1 MRKAMIAAVA
11 AVAIACVLALA
22 VIAVPQANAATNA
35 DWAWPGM
42 QYDIYKANSWYT
54 CSVGFPAWNSA
65 GDRYFISA
73 GHCFRSASGTQYL
86 QPNGAGVEI
95 YDPSNHSTPI
105 GYESIYTNPANG
117 HYDDIAL
124 VTMFPGAKLS
134 GNGWEHIPDNPV
146 NVAVGD
152 SVCLDGD
159 RHTNSNCGTVTGVGV
174 SSTLTGYPWA
184 VTVDTANFCA
194 QHGDSGGAV
203 YNNNGAVG
211 ILIAV
216 GDQNALPGPAGSCY
230 STFVP
235 IGVALQI
242 LRMQQP
248 SLTL

>member
-1 MRKAMIAAVA
+1 MIGAVA

-95 YDPSNHSTPI
+95 YDPSDHSTPI
-105 GYESIYTNPANG
+105 GYESVYTNPANG
-117 HYDDIAL
+117 RYDDIAL

-146 NVAVGD
+146 TVAVGD

-159 RHTNSNCGTVTGVGV
+159 RHTNSNCGTVTGVGI
-174 SSTLTGYPWA
+174 SSGLAGYPWS
-184 VTVDTANFCA
+184 VTVDTANFCGE
-194 QHGDSGGAV
+194 HGDSGGAV
-203 YNNNGAVG
+203 YNSNGAVG
-211 ILIAV
+211 ILIGV

-235 IGVALQI
+235 LGVALGI
-242 LRMQQP
+242 LRTQQP
-248 SLTL
+248 SLTI

>member
-1 MRKAMIAAVA
+1 MKTLRALAAAAVLGA
-11 AVAIACVLALA
+11 SALIAPTAHA
-22 VIAVPQANAATNA
+22 QTGA

-42 QYDIYKANSWYT
+42 QYDIYKAGVWIDG
-54 CSVGFPAWNSA
+54 CSVGYPAWDRA
-65 GDRYFISA
+65 GNRSFITA

-117 HYDDIAL
+117 FYDDIAL

-134 GNGWEHIPDNPV
+134 GNGWQHIPDNLV
-146 NVAVGD
+146 TVAVGD
-152 SVCLDGD
+152 SACLDGD
-159 RHTNSNCGTVTGVGV
+159 RHANSNCGTVSGVGV
-174 SSTLTGYPWA
+174 TSTLTGYPWS
-184 VTVDTANFCA
+184 VTVDTANFCGE
-194 QHGDSGGAV
+194 HGDSGGAV

-211 ILIAV
+211 IFISL

-235 IGVALQI
+235 LGVALGI
-242 LRMQQP
+242 LRIQQP
-248 SLTL
+248 SLTI

>member
-1 MRKAMIAAVA
+1 MIAAVA
-11 AVAIACVLALA
+11 ALAIACVFALA
-22 VIAVPQANAATNA
+22 VFAVPQANAATNA

-42 QYDIYKANSWYT
+42 QYDIYKAGAWIDG

-65 GDRYFISA
+65 GDRSFITA

-117 HYDDIAL
+117 RYDDIAL

-134 GNGWEHIPDNPV
+134 GNGWQHIPDNPV

-174 SSTLTGYPWA
+174 SSTLTGYPWTA
-184 VTVDTANFCA
+184 TVDTANFCA

-216 GDQNALPGPAGSCY
+216 GDQNALPGPVGSCY

-242 LRMQQP
+242 LRTQQP
-248 SLTL
+248 SLTI